1 MVRVKEVLILEDTSF
16 LDEKLSTG
24 AIEITF
30 RRLIYVLVGGL
41 MSYKLIESYKVADIL
56 LGVLILAL
64 AFALAFYPARSIRL
78 ESIII
83 GAFSYSLSSL
93 FAPDPEKAKRPPKA
107 KRTDKRKAPS
117 LNVLNVVRRVASTE
131 NVMLIFSSVSALLL
145 YKLMAEEF
153 SSPGP
158 QLIVTMVAFA
168 VSIALLI
175 VSALMHVGR
184 MLKRG

>member
-56 LGVLILAL
+56 LGALILAL

-117 LNVLNVVRRVASTE
+117 LNLNVVRWVARTE